1 MQLYPNPAHG
11 SFTLLL
17 PAEMGRVA
25 VTAKLFNQLGQ
36 LVAERALP
44 ITAAGASAQ
53 FDVSGLAPGVYS
65 LRLTG
70 GSGQVVKRVVVE

>member
-1 MQLYPNPAHG
+1 M
-11 SFTLLL
+11 
-17 PAEMGRVA
+17 
-25 VTAKLFNQLGQ
+25 
-36 LVAERALP
+36 AERALP

-70 GSGQVVKRVVVE
+70 GPGQVVKRVVVE